1 MIVTDNNFSKH
12 TKYDVKNAVNDIVEF
27 QKHLIRYV
35 QQKKSKNFSLEQL
48 HDELSAFWL
57 KDFNQKILSMKFS
70 EGQKEYFGKK
80 GISLHV
86 DRLIFRS
93 EGSLKVVYF
102 TIIYRCD
109 QDVKDVLLINE
120 DVIKEFVKSHPQIKK
135 ICMKFDNAGCYH
147 NSQSPEALFNISQ
160 KYGLTL
166 QRYDFNEPAW
176 GKDQCDRESATAKS
190 YICNYVDN
198 GHDLLNADDKKGK
211 ERLDR
216 KLNNLF
222 YCHELGWCEVFHGK
236 KSYENHLIKD
246 IHNFIGESVTVSSE
260 DKVWKTFVVRMKS
273 ISLPKSF
280 GEVILLIQSMLSK
293 VSQWQKFVK
302 EITWDEQY
310 QFVKHFG
317 IM

>member
-1 MIVTDNNFSKH
+1 MAGLDDIVADAMNSFKIIKNVASNLQDKALVDSLERGKKYLKTKYHCTTESIISTHNCAYPSSDLQNEFTKPDDACKLVSEDVCLDYLELWEAVQKVEMIVTDNNFSKH

-135 ICMKFDNAGCYH
+135 IYMKFDNAGCYH
-147 NSQSPEALFNISQ
+147 NSQSPEALFNISK

-166 QRYDFNEPAW
+166 QRYDFNEPA
-176 GKDQCDRESATAKS
+176 
-190 YICNYVDN
+190 
-198 GHDLLNADDKKGK
+198 
-211 ERLDR
+211 
-216 KLNNLF
+216 
-222 YCHELGWCEVFHGK
+222 
-236 KSYENHLIKD
+236 
-246 IHNFIGESVTVSSE
+246 
-260 DKVWKTFVVRMKS
+260 
-273 ISLPKSF
+273 
-280 GEVILLIQSMLSK
+280 
-293 VSQWQKFVK
+293 
-302 EITWDEQY
+302 
-310 QFVKHFG
+310 
-317 IM
+317 